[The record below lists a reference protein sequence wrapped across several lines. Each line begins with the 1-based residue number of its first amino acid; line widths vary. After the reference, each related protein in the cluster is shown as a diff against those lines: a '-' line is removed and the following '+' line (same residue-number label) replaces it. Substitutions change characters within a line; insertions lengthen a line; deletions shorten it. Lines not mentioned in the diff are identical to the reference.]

1 MVSTCPKCGKLFTK
15 ESSVTRHLSQPR
27 TSCHSSA
34 RDMVDIL
41 RFVEPEPLQ
50 QSRNNQLQSTSSKVI
65 FPQFSAEDNTLSV
78 DFDGAHFEDEGES
91 SEVEVYEG
99 AGTCYAVDGVTLLDL
114 FDADE
119 YAECRKENLFYPFAS
134 REEWEVADF
143 LLRSPLS
150 MAAINQFLEL
160 PMIHRLKLSFRNAK
174 ELRSRAEMLP
184 KGPSWKCQT
193 IPSLNPTKTP
203 IRLFWRDPVEC
214 LESLFSNPLF
224 HDQLDFVP
232 RRVYTTSARL
242 LCVYSEWLTGDSA
255 WEIQDQL
262 PGGATV
268 LGTVLSSDKT
278 NITNMT
284 GARVAHPLLL
294 GLANIRMNT
303 RTKLSSRA
311 FLLTALLPIPQYLHS
326 KPRMRGML
334 EDRLM
339 HECLSIVL
347 KPLMKAAEIGII
359 MSDAAGNVRH
369 CFTPLAA
376 YIVDT
381 PEACML
387 ACVRGKTSLFTLAS
401 YLEFGDTFRHPEHTR
416 TITLAQLN
424 SIKVDPHNLEAYF
437 QACEQYRLN
446 GVHSPF
452 WADWPLADPSVFL
465 MPEPLHHWHKEFY
478 DHDLQWCLTVVG
490 AQELDFRIS
499 ILQPTTGYC
508 HFCGGISK
516 LKQVTGRVHRDLQ
529 RYVVGLIAGAAP
541 RRFVI
546 AIRALMDVRYMAQS
560 PSPDENL
567 LARIDRSLSIFH
579 ENKDVI
585 ISLGARMGTKKPI
598 DNWFIPKLELM
609 QSITASSRKVGALIQ
624 WSADTTEHAHISEI
638 KDPAR
643 HTNNNDYDPQICRY
657 LDRQEKLRHF
667 AIATTLKSTCAD
679 SNSEEFFEDE
689 DDKED
694 EEDNGD
700 CDEPMDPRTALLA
713 QLNQTRI
720 TTNYFTKAKKLV
732 AARCDNI
739 SHPPRTF
746 VAASTAIHL
755 NFDPTRTGLKIDE
768 VANDFNIPDLR
779 EVLSD
784 FLQRDARNGETGH
797 GLGVRRRQL
806 IDRPSVLPFERIQ
819 IWHTVRL
826 QQVSFYDASI
836 ILPAQ
841 TVHAFP
847 PSPGSGW
854 PKGRRDA
861 VLVNIDRAY
870 DWPKSGLTGHR
881 VCELQLIMRPVPRRG
896 SRITWRDQYLCYV
909 RSFKTGAV
917 DPVTEMHVLKRCKH
931 ANGAPVGDIV
941 PLSQLCAFIHIIPQ
955 LGHAADARLTKAN
968 SAHYHSSFFLN
979 KYFDKQIYAAL
990 SQG

>member
-1 MVSTCPKCGKLFTK
+1 MAAEMCKYLMV
-15 ESSVTRHLSQPR
+15 
-27 TSCHSSA
+27 
-34 RDMVDIL
+34 
-41 RFVEPEPLQ
+41 LQ
-50 QSRNNQLQSTSSKVI
+50 
-65 FPQFSAEDNTLSV
+65 NTLRQQLSSLANFAFGFSCFECEVRVIIFLFKRCGVSFLPVPKACKSDEALKSV
-78 DFDGAHFEDEGES
+78 DNS
-91 SEVEVYEG
+91 Q
-99 AGTCYAVDGVTLLDL
+99 GTCYAGDGVTFLDL

-143 LLRSPLS
+143 LRRFPLS

-184 KGPSWKCQT
+184 KGPSWK
-193 IPSLNPTKTP
+193 
-203 IRLFWRDPVEC
+203 DPVEC

-232 RRVYTTSARL
+232 HCVYTTSARL
-242 LCVYSEWLTGDSA
+242 LRVYSEWLTGDSA

-268 LGTVLSSDKT
+268 LGTVRNMTVLSSDKM

-294 GLANIRMNT
+294 GLTNIHMNT
-303 RTKLSSRA
+303 HTKLSSRA

-326 KPRMRGML
+326 KPWMRGML

-347 KPLMKAAEIGII
+347 KPLMKATEIGIM
-359 MSDAAGNVRH
+359 MSDLAGNR
-369 CFTPLAA
+369 
-376 YIVDT
+376 
-381 PEACML
+381 
-387 ACVRGKTSLFTLAS
+387 
-401 YLEFGDTFRHPEHTR
+401 TR
-416 TITLAQLN
+416 SITLAQLN
-424 SIKVDPHNLEAYF
+424 SIK
-437 QACEQYRLN
+437 
-446 GVHSPF
+446 
-452 WADWPLADPSVFL
+452 PLTDPSVFL
-465 MPEPLHHWHKEFY
+465 TPEPLHHWHKGFY

-499 ILQPTTGYC
+499 ILQPTTGYH

-516 LKQVTGRVHRDLQ
+516 LKQVTGRVHQDLQ
-529 RYVVGLIAGAAP
+529 RYDVGLIAGAAP
-541 RRFVI
+541 
-546 AIRALMDVRYMAQS
+546 
-560 PSPDENL
+560 PSCPV
-567 LARIDRSLSIFH
+567 RSLLIFH

-598 DNWFIPKLELM
+598 DNWFILKLELM

-638 KDPAR
+638 KDPAW

-657 LDRQEKLRHF
+657 LDCQEKLRRF

-689 DDKED
+689 DDEED
-694 EEDNGD
+694 EEDDGD

-732 AARCDNI
+732 ATRCDNI

-746 VAASTAIHL
+746 VAASTTIHL

-768 VANDFNIPDLR
+768 VANDFNIPDLC

-784 FLQRDARNGETGH
+784 FLQRDTRNGETGH
-797 GLGVRRRQL
+797 GLGVQRRQL
-806 IDRPSVLPFERIQ
+806 IDRPS

-854 PKGRRDA
+854 PKGRWDA

-881 VCELQLIMRPVPRRG
+881 VCELQLIMRPVPRR
-896 SRITWRDQYLCYV
+896 
-909 RSFKTGAV
+909 
-917 DPVTEMHVLKRCKH
+917 VTEMHILKRCKH

-941 PLSQLCAFIHIIPQ
+941 PLSQLRAFVHIIPQ
-955 LGHAADARLTKAN
+955 LGHAADAWLTKAN